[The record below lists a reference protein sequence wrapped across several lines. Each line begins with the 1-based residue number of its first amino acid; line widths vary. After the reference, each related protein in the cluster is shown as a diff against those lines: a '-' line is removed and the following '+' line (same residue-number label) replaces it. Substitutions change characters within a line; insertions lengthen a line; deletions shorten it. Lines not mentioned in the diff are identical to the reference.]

1 MDPQS
6 NSSKLNMHS
15 VRHSLDTLTQKASPY
30 ALKAAR
36 HTIPKRKPKFKLK
49 LPSSN
54 SFFPI
59 PSSEESPKSYGNEII
74 PGLYITDI
82 SQASS
87 EEFIAKNK
95 ITAMVTLSNQ
105 EIPVSIRQKLREYK
119 FIKILDN
126 CQANI
131 QSYFE
136 ECFRFIE
143 ENLKNDGRVVVHC
156 QAGISRSPTIVMAYL
171 MKKWECSWSVACNY
185 VQKKRSCA
193 APNFSFIGQLLNFES
208 ILTRLKT
215 HKV

>member
-1 MDPQS
+1 MG
-6 NSSKLNMHS
+6 SSKLNMQT
-15 VRHSLDTLTQKASPY
+15 VRHSLDTLTKKASPY
-30 ALKAAR
+30 ALKAVR
-36 HTIPKRKPKFKLK
+36 HTIPKRKPNFKLK
-49 LPSSN
+49 LESALDN
-54 SFFPI
+54 VFPI
-59 PSSEESPKSYGNEII
+59 PNSDEPKSYGNEII

-87 EEFIAKNK
+87 EEFIAGNK
-95 ITAMVTLSNQ
+95 ITAIVTLSSH
-105 EIPVSIRQKLREYK
+105 EIPVSITQKLRQYK

-131 QSYFE
+131 QNYFE
-136 ECFRFIE
+136 ECFKFIE

-171 MKKWECSWSVACNY
+171 MKKWECSWLDACNY

-208 ILTRLKT
+208 VLTRLKK